1 MITKLINEKFNDESR
16 AIQDRFSTMLLL
28 LYLQQLVQSCTV
40 NHQLDRISTAI
51 AELITVKLS
60 PLIIPPGDIT
70 TTLDCVQNHLNVAGF
85 VVIGA
90 QPITTKM

>member
-16 AIQDRFSTMLLL
+16 AIQDRFSTMLL

-70 TTLDCVQNHLNVAGF
+70 
-85 VVIGA
+85 
-90 QPITTKM
+90 